1 MNPGKD
7 NVSLKKPKSFKTNC
21 NFFSDKREFI
31 KVLENTKTADKFKLW
46 QNIWNQALE
55 NRQTK
60 TDTVIIQIPDPKDLL
75 RQKMIHLE
83 YTIGELEELLLKD
96 QNYRN
101 SWNFVLSEM
110 YFVLNL
116 WCTLFWI
123 KFYKEKMKE
132 T

>member
-1 MNPGKD
+1 
-7 NVSLKKPKSFKTNC
+7 
-21 NFFSDKREFI
+21 
-31 KVLENTKTADKFKLW
+31 VLENTKTADKFKLW

-96 QNYRN
+96 PNYRN
-101 SWNFVLSEM
+101 S
-110 YFVLNL
+110 
-116 WCTLFWI
+116 
-123 KFYKEKMKE
+123 
-132 T
+132 